1 MQAVHDILSYGIAPS
16 ALTRYDHQVFPGA
29 VPRSFVGPLLLAI
42 LSYPFLLFWRIA
54 GVVKTSA
61 DVQVV
66 VRLCLAAVNV
76 TSIAYFCQETFA
88 SASSPAKGN
97 GLSTSENERRQAVL
111 FLIVTAAQFHFA
123 FWASR
128 TIPNSLALP
137 LVTVALAMVCRSI
150 GTNNKDKHRVS
161 SDARTAIWFLTFS
174 AVVLRLEIAATLIPV
189 GLYLL
194 ATRMIS
200 VWAALKTGIVSS
212 FFSIGLTMAI
222 DTYFWQDLSNSQAK
236 GIFGILASSLR
247 NLTSGDQSKPLWP
260 ELHALLFNVVDG
272 KSSEWGVS
280 PWHAYATSLIPKL
293 LAFTGPLVV
302 IGAVE
307 LLRDRSGVVK
317 ARARFLL
324 LSAATHVAI
333 LSMLGH
339 KEWRFAFYTLPAL
352 NVVAAIG
359 AGRLTRSRQGTIVL
373 SALLLLQL
381 GLSWF
386 TGYLSSIN
394 YPGGEALRL
403 LHQQLD
409 QEGDGSRP
417 IKVHIDVLPAMT
429 GVTLFQSTRLDR
441 FSGVLPASCAS
452 DECWV
457 YDKTEDLPVSG
468 PEAVQAW
475 STFTHLITEA
485 PECRTLQD
493 QKGEL
498 LAETGQLFEPIAFP
512 ISSFAG
518 LRRKAISQI
527 KSDLLKLPREIASSL
542 SSTDTDKETLLGAL
556 IRLASPIIVVK
567 QPSVWLCRRK
577 L

>member
-1 MQAVHDILSYGIAPS
+1 MQAVHDILSYGVAPS
-16 ALTRYDHQVFPGA
+16 ALTRYDHQIFPGA
-29 VPRSFVGPLLLAI
+29 VPRSFVGPLLLAA

-54 GVVKTSA
+54 GLVKTSA
-61 DVQVV
+61 DAQVV
-66 VRLCLAAVNV
+66 VRLCLAATNV
-76 TSIAYFCQETFA
+76 TSIAYFCQQTFA
-88 SASSPAKGN
+88 LASSAGN
-97 GLSTSENERRQAVL
+97 GDGPSRSENERRQAVL

-137 LVTVALAMVCRSI
+137 LVTVAFATVCRSI
-150 GTNNKDKHRVS
+150 GTHTNDIDRVS
-161 SDARTAIWFLTFS
+161 SYARTAIWLLTFS
-174 AVVLRLEIAATLIPV
+174 AVVLRLEIAATLISV

-194 ATRMIS
+194 ATRRIGFWAGLKAGIIS
-200 VWAALKTGIVSS
+200 AT
-212 FFSIGLTMAI
+212 FSIGLTTAI

-236 GIFGILASSLR
+236 GILGIVALSLR
-247 NLTSGDQSKPLWP
+247 NLTTGDRPKPLWP

-280 PWHAYATSLIPKL
+280 PWHAYVTSLIPKL

-307 LLRDRSGVVK
+307 LLRSRSGVANAK
-317 ARARFLL
+317 ARFLL
-324 LSAATHVAI
+324 LTAVTHVAV

-359 AGRLTRSRQGTIVL
+359 AGRLTRSGKGKIVL
-373 SALLLLQL
+373 AALLSLQL

-403 LHQQLD
+403 LHQQLNH
-409 QEGDGSRP
+409 EKHGSGP
-417 IKVHIDVLPAMT
+417 ITVHIDVLPAMT
-429 GVTLFQSTRLDR
+429 GVTLFQSTHLNR
-441 FSGVLPASCAS
+441 FSGVVSASCTS
-452 DECWV
+452 EECWV

-475 STFTHLITEA
+475 STFTHLISEVS
-485 PECRTLQD
+485 ECRILQG
-493 QKGEL
+493 QKGDPLTDME
-498 LAETGQLFEPIAFP
+498 QLFEPMAAP

-527 KSDLLKLPREIASSL
+527 KSDLLKLPREIASTL
-542 SSTDTDKETLLGAL
+542 RSTDTGKEHSLDGMIL
-556 IRLASPIIVVK
+556 LASPIIVVT

-577 L
+577 F